1 MDNDRL
7 ISVLYVLL
15 YKITYNYRRLDSPA
29 FGLCA
34 NITSELLKLQEKQD
48 GITSHSDVRK
58 EMDKIKEITKA
69 WDKYSGDETFPI
81 PASVGLSTIDTYSN
95 VPHYEDEQL
104 ELRKDWLIHII
115 VCLENPF

>member
-34 NITSELLKLQEKQD
+34 NIISELLKLQRKQD
-48 GITSHSDVRK
+48 GRTSEAEVDI
-58 EMDKIKEITKA
+58 EMNKIKQITKT
-69 WDKYSGDETFPI
+69 WDKYSGVAQFPI
-81 PASVGLSTIDTYSN
+81 PAAKGLDASDAYTN
-95 VPHYEDEQL
+95 EPHYEDEQL

>member
-29 FGLCA
+29 FGLCG
-34 NITSELLKLQEKQD
+34 NITSELLKLQRKQD
-48 GITSHSDVRK
+48 GITSQSDVNK
-58 EMDKIKEITKA
+58 EMDKVKEITKA
-69 WDKYSGDETFPI
+69 WDKYSGNVDYPI
-81 PASVGLSTIDTYSN
+81 PTTTGLSASDAYITE
-95 VPHYEDEQL
+95 PHYEDEQL

>member
-48 GITSHSDVRK
+48 GRTDSSEVYK
-58 EMDKIKEITKA
+58 EMDKIKEITKT
-69 WDKYSGDETFPI
+69 WDKYSGNVDFPI
-81 PASVGLSTIDTYSN
+81 PTTTGLDAIDTYSN

-104 ELRKDWLIHII
+104 ELRKDWLIHNI